1 MPVNNIDMTAEQERR
16 IATLGEAVKKRREQ

>member
-1 MPVNNIDMTAEQERR
+1 MNNIDMTAEQERR